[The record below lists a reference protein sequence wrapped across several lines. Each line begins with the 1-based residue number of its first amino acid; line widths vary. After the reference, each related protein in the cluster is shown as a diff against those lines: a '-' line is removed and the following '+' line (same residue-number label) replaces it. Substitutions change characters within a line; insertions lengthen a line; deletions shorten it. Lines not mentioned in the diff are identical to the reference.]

1 MSGTLPSTLPAKRS
15 RWHEE
20 ESERHLENQTQIPA
34 MDTPDSIPVEVPDMH
49 QDSIMDVIDPLASNW
64 RTDPYHSQP
73 ELVMHYVDL
82 YFTHINSATYR
93 MFAREPF
100 LHWLQYAKGKSSD
113 ELMVLYSMLA
123 MGSTFSNLET
133 RKSEGSLFARVARY
147 AVEKNHGQFSLQLA
161 QSRLILALYHFS
173 VGDGAKAWDY
183 CGSAVRVAAGLKMNL
198 EQAIVAIVNDAP
210 LDFGLNR
217 SGLEEC
223 YRRTYWSTFLMDVS
237 HQPRHFRNRD

>member
-1 MSGTLPSTLPAKRS
+1 MV
-15 RWHEE
+15 
-20 ESERHLENQTQIPA
+20 
-34 MDTPDSIPVEVPDMH
+34 TPDSTPEEVQDLH
-49 QDSIMDVIDPLASNW
+49 QDSMMDVVDPLASNW

-73 ELVMHYVDL
+73 QLVMHYVDL

-93 MFAREPF
+93 IFARDPF
-100 LHWLQYAKGKSSD
+100 LHWIQHTKRKSSD

-123 MGSTFSNLET
+123 IGSTFSSLET

-198 EQAIVAIVNDAP
+198 EQAIVKIVDDAP

-217 SGLEEC
+217 YALEEC

-237 HQPRHFRNRD
+237 PYFPSPPKPWLTF